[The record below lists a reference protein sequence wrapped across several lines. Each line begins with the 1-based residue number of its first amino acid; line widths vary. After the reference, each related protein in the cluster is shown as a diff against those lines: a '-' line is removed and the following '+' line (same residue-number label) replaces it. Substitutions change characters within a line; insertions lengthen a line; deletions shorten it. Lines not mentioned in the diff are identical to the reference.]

1 MVGLISVLACKTE
14 ARSNDVGDVVLY
26 IYQIK
31 NQFFCTIKHV
41 QYVYYRHGCNM
52 IAVALPVR
60 GVNKQLS
67 TFEVLLV

>member
-41 QYVYYRHGCNM
+41 QYVYYRHGCKYDR
-52 IAVALPVR
+52 R
-60 GVNKQLS
+60 GTACKGGK
-67 TFEVLLV
+67 

>member
-1 MVGLISVLACKTE
+1 MVGLMSVLACKTE

-31 NQFFCTIKHV
+31 TNFFVLFNMCNMYIGMV
-41 QYVYYRHGCNM
+41 NM
-52 IAVALPVR
+52 IAVALPVA

-67 TFEVLLV
+67 TFEVILV

>member
-31 NQFFCTIKHV
+31 NQFFCTV
-41 QYVYYRHGCNM
+41 GSAYLVDCVYR
-52 IAVALPVR
+52 
-60 GVNKQLS
+60 
-67 TFEVLLV
+67 EVVG